1 MRKIAASIMC
11 ADQLHLGEE
20 LRRLESAG
28 VELLHC
34 DVMDGVYVNNLALG
48 PEYLEIVRNNTEIPL
63 DIHLATITP
72 LKYIDMF
79 GPVKP
84 EYISFHV
91 EVAEDVSEIIRK
103 IRSYNVKPS
112 IAINPETPIEAI
124 YPYLDDVEMVLMMTV
139 NPGFAGQ
146 KFQTDVLQKL
156 HDLKA
161 KLAGKIHAP
170 LIEVD
175 GNINKETV
183 GLMRDCLPD
192 IYVLGT
198 SALFHDRDKTS
209 YAERLVHIWSNVENM
224 CNKAQRI

>member
-1 MRKIAASIMC
+1 MSKIAASIMC

-20 LRRLESAG
+20 LRRLETAG

-91 EVAEDVSEIIRK
+91 EVADDVSEVIRK

-124 YPYLDDVEMVLMMTV
+124 YPYLDEVEMVLMMTV

-161 KLAGKIHAP
+161 KLAGKVHVP

-198 SALFHDRDKTS
+198 SALFHNRDQTS
-209 YAERLVHIWSNVENM
+209 YAERLVHIWSDVE
-224 CNKAQRI
+224 KYV

>member
-20 LRRLESAG
+20 LRRLEFAG

-91 EVAEDVSEIIRK
+91 EVAEDVSEVIRK

-161 KLAGKIHAP
+161 KLAGKVHAP

-209 YAERLVHIWSNVENM
+209 YAERLVHIWSDVE
-224 CNKAQRI
+224 KHV

>member
-1 MRKIAASIMC
+1 MSKIAASIMC
-11 ADQLHLGEE
+11 ADQLHLGDE
-20 LRRLESAG
+20 LRRLETAG

-91 EVAEDVSEIIRK
+91 EVADDVSEVIRK

-124 YPYLDDVEMVLMMTV
+124 YPYLDEVEMVLMMTV

-156 HDLKA
+156 QNLKA
-161 KLAGKIHAP
+161 KLAGKVHVP

-198 SALFHDRDKTS
+198 SALFHDRDQTS
-209 YAERLVHIWSNVENM
+209 YAERLVHIWSDVE
-224 CNKAQRI
+224 KYV

>member
-11 ADQLHLGEE
+11 ADQLHLGDE
-20 LRRLESAG
+20 LQRLESAG

-112 IAINPETPIEAI
+112 IAINPETPLEAI

-209 YAERLVHIWSNVENM
+209 YAERLVHIWSNVE
-224 CNKAQRI
+224 KHV

>member
-91 EVAEDVSEIIRK
+91 EVAEDVSEVIRK

-161 KLAGKIHAP
+161 KLAGKVHAP

-192 IYVLGT
+192 IYVLGA

-209 YAERLVHIWSNVENM
+209 YAERLVHIWSDVE
-224 CNKAQRI
+224 KHV

>member
-91 EVAEDVSEIIRK
+91 EVAEDVSEVIRK

-161 KLAGKIHAP
+161 KLEGKVHTP

-198 SALFHDRDKTS
+198 SALFHERDKTS
-209 YAERLVHIWSNVENM
+209 YAERLVHIWSDVE
-224 CNKAQRI
+224 KHV

>member
-11 ADQLHLGEE
+11 ADQLHLGDE
-20 LRRLESAG
+20 LQRLESAG

-91 EVAEDVSEIIRK
+91 EVAEDVSEVIRK

-156 HDLKA
+156 AVLKA
-161 KLAGKIHAP
+161 KLAGKVHAP

-209 YAERLVHIWSNVENM
+209 YAERLVHIWSDVE
-224 CNKAQRI
+224 KYV

>member
-11 ADQLHLGEE
+11 ADQLHLGDE
-20 LRRLESAG
+20 LQRLESAG

-124 YPYLDDVEMVLMMTV
+124 YPYLDDVEKVLMMTV

-209 YAERLVHIWSNVENM
+209 YAERLVHIWSNVE
-224 CNKAQRI
+224 KHV

>member
-91 EVAEDVSEIIRK
+91 EVAEDVSEVIRK

-161 KLAGKIHAP
+161 KLAGKVHAP

-209 YAERLVHIWSNVENM
+209 YAERLVRIWSDVE
-224 CNKAQRI
+224 KHV

>member
-11 ADQLHLGEE
+11 ADQLHLGDE
-20 LRRLESAG
+20 LQRLESAG

-146 KFQTDVLQKL
+146 KFQTNVLQKL

-209 YAERLVHIWSNVENM
+209 YAERLVHIWSNVE
-224 CNKAQRI
+224 KHV

>member
-34 DVMDGVYVNNLALG
+34 DVMDGIYVNNLALG

-72 LKYIDMF
+72 LKYIDMYATA
-79 GPVKP
+79 KP

-91 EVAEDVSEIIRK
+91 EVAEDVSEVIQK
-103 IRSYNVKPS
+103 IRSYNIKPS

-124 YPYLDDVEMVLMMTV
+124 YPYLDEVEMVLMMTV

-146 KFQTDVLQKL
+146 KFQTDVLPKL
-156 HDLKA
+156 HDLEA
-161 KLAGKIHAP
+161 KLEGKVHAP

-209 YAERLVHIWSNVENM
+209 YAERLVHIWSDVE
-224 CNKAQRI
+224 KYV

>member
-91 EVAEDVSEIIRK
+91 EVAEDVSEVIRK

-156 HDLKA
+156 NDLKA
-161 KLAGKIHAP
+161 KLAGKVHAP

-183 GLMRDCLPD
+183 SLMRDCLPD

-209 YAERLVHIWSNVENM
+209 YAERLVHIWSDVE
-224 CNKAQRI
+224 KHV

>member
-34 DVMDGVYVNNLALG
+34 DAMDGVYVNNLALG

-91 EVAEDVSEIIRK
+91 EVAEDVSEVIRK

-161 KLAGKIHAP
+161 KLAGKVHAP

-209 YAERLVHIWSNVENM
+209 YAERLVHIWSDVE
-224 CNKAQRI
+224 KHV

>member
-11 ADQLHLGEE
+11 ADQLHLGDE
-20 LRRLESAG
+20 LQRLESAG

-156 HDLKA
+156 DDLKA
-161 KLAGKIHAP
+161 KLAGKVHVP

-198 SALFHDRDKTS
+198 SALFHNRDKTS
-209 YAERLVHIWSNVENM
+209 YAERLVHIWSDVE
-224 CNKAQRI
+224 KHV

>member
-48 PEYLEIVRNNTEIPL
+48 PEYLEIVQNNTEIPL

-79 GPVKP
+79 GSVKP

-91 EVAEDVSEIIRK
+91 EVAEDVSEVIRK

-146 KFQTDVLQKL
+146 KFQTDVIQKL

-161 KLAGKIHAP
+161 KLAGKVHAP

-209 YAERLVHIWSNVENM
+209 YAERLVHIWSDVE
-224 CNKAQRI
+224 KHV

>member
-11 ADQLHLGEE
+11 ADQLHLGDE
-20 LRRLESAG
+20 LQRLESAG

-91 EVAEDVSEIIRK
+91 EVAEDVSEVIQK

-161 KLAGKIHAP
+161 KLAEKIHAP

-209 YAERLVHIWSNVENM
+209 YAERLVHIWSNVE
-224 CNKAQRI
+224 KHV

>member
-91 EVAEDVSEIIRK
+91 EVAEDVSEVIRK

-146 KFQTDVLQKL
+146 KISNRCIT
-156 HDLKA
+156 KA
-161 KLAGKIHAP
+161 
-170 LIEVD
+170 
-175 GNINKETV
+175 T
-183 GLMRDCLPD
+183 
-192 IYVLGT
+192 
-198 SALFHDRDKTS
+198 
-209 YAERLVHIWSNVENM
+209 
-224 CNKAQRI
+224 

>member
-11 ADQLHLGEE
+11 ADQLHLGDE
-20 LRRLESAG
+20 LQRLESAG

-91 EVAEDVSEIIRK
+91 EVAEDVSEVIRK

-161 KLAGKIHAP
+161 KLAGKVHAP

-209 YAERLVHIWSNVENM
+209 YAERLVHIWSDVE
-224 CNKAQRI
+224 KHV

>member
-79 GPVKP
+79 GLVKP

-91 EVAEDVSEIIRK
+91 EVAEDVSEVIRK

-161 KLAGKIHAP
+161 KLAGKVHAP

-209 YAERLVHIWSNVENM
+209 YAERLVHIWSDVE
-224 CNKAQRI
+224 KHV

>member
-11 ADQLHLGEE
+11 ADQLHLGDE
-20 LRRLESAG
+20 LQRLESAG

-103 IRSYNVKPS
+103 IRSYNVNPS

-209 YAERLVHIWSNVENM
+209 YAERLVHIWSNVE
-224 CNKAQRI
+224 KHV

>member
-11 ADQLHLGEE
+11 ADQLHLGDE
-20 LRRLESAG
+20 LKRLELAG

-34 DVMDGVYVNNLALG
+34 DVMDGIYVNNLALG

-91 EVAEDVSEIIRK
+91 EVADDVTEVIRK

-124 YPYLDDVEMVLMMTV
+124 YPYLNDVEMVLMMTV

-156 HDLKA
+156 RDLKA
-161 KLAGKIHAP
+161 KLAGKVHVP

-209 YAERLVHIWSNVENM
+209 YSERLVHIWSDVE
-224 CNKAQRI
+224 KYV

>member
-91 EVAEDVSEIIRK
+91 EVAEDVSEVIRK

-161 KLAGKIHAP
+161 KLAGKVHAP

-209 YAERLVHIWSNVENM
+209 YAERLVHIWSDVE
-224 CNKAQRI
+224 KYV

>member
-91 EVAEDVSEIIRK
+91 EVAEDVSEVIRK
-103 IRSYNVKPS
+103 IHSYNVKPS

-156 HDLKA
+156 HGLKA
-161 KLAGKIHAP
+161 KLAGKVHAP

-209 YAERLVHIWSNVENM
+209 YAERLVHIWSGVE
-224 CNKAQRI
+224 KHV

>member
-11 ADQLHLGEE
+11 ADQLHLGDE
-20 LRRLESAG
+20 LKRLESAG

-79 GPVKP
+79 GPAKP

-91 EVAEDVSEIIRK
+91 EVADDVTEVIKK

-124 YPYLDDVEMVLMMTV
+124 YPYLNDVEMVLMMTV

-156 HDLKA
+156 RDLKA
-161 KLAGKIHAP
+161 KLAGKVHVP

-209 YAERLVHIWSNVENM
+209 YSERLVHIWSDVE
-224 CNKAQRI
+224 KHV

>member
-11 ADQLHLGEE
+11 ADQLHLGDE

-79 GPVKP
+79 APVKP

-91 EVAEDVSEIIRK
+91 EVAEDVSEVIRK

-156 HDLKA
+156 DDLKA
-161 KLAGKIHAP
+161 KLAGKVHVP

-198 SALFHDRDKTS
+198 SALFHNRDKTS
-209 YAERLVHIWSNVENM
+209 YAERLVHIWSDVE
-224 CNKAQRI
+224 KHV

>member
-11 ADQLHLGEE
+11 ADQLHLGDE
-20 LRRLESAG
+20 LQRLESAG

-34 DVMDGVYVNNLALG
+34 DVMDGVYVNNLSLG

-209 YAERLVHIWSNVENM
+209 YAERLVHIWSNVE
-224 CNKAQRI
+224 KHV

>member
-11 ADQLHLGEE
+11 ADQLHLGDE
-20 LRRLESAG
+20 LQRLESAG

-124 YPYLDDVEMVLMMTV
+124 YTYLDDVEMVLMMTV

-209 YAERLVHIWSNVENM
+209 YAERLVHIWSNVE
-224 CNKAQRI
+224 KHV

>member
-1 MRKIAASIMC
+1 MSKIAASIMC
-11 ADQLHLGEE
+11 ADQLHLGDE
-20 LRRLESAG
+20 LRRLETAG

-91 EVAEDVSEIIRK
+91 EVADDVSEVIRK

-112 IAINPETPIEAI
+112 IAINPETSIEAI
-124 YPYLDDVEMVLMMTV
+124 YPYLDEVEMVLMMTV

-161 KLAGKIHAP
+161 KLAGKVHVP

-198 SALFHDRDKTS
+198 SALFHDRDQTS
-209 YAERLVHIWSNVENM
+209 YAERLVHIWSDVE
-224 CNKAQRI
+224 KYV

>member
-91 EVAEDVSEIIRK
+91 EVAENVSEVIRK

-161 KLAGKIHAP
+161 KLAGKVHAP

-183 GLMRDCLPD
+183 SLMRDCLPD

-209 YAERLVHIWSNVENM
+209 YAERLVHIWSDVE
-224 CNKAQRI
+224 KHV

>member
-11 ADQLHLGEE
+11 ADQLHLGDE
-20 LRRLESAG
+20 LQRLESAG

-48 PEYLEIVRNNTEIPL
+48 PEYLEIVRNKTEIPL

-209 YAERLVHIWSNVENM
+209 YAERLVHIWSNVE
-224 CNKAQRI
+224 KHV

>member
-91 EVAEDVSEIIRK
+91 EVAEDVSEVIRK
-103 IRSYNVKPS
+103 IHSYNVKPS

-161 KLAGKIHAP
+161 KLAGKVHAP

-209 YAERLVHIWSNVENM
+209 YAERLVHIWSDVE
-224 CNKAQRI
+224 KHV

>member
-1 MRKIAASIMC
+1 MSKIAASIMC
-11 ADQLHLGEE
+11 ADQLHLGDE
-20 LRRLESAG
+20 LRRLETAG

-63 DIHLATITP
+63 DLHLATITP

-91 EVAEDVSEIIRK
+91 EVADDVSEVIRK

-124 YPYLDDVEMVLMMTV
+124 YPYLDEVEMVLMMTV

-161 KLAGKIHAP
+161 KLAGKVHVP

-198 SALFHDRDKTS
+198 SALFHDRDQTS
-209 YAERLVHIWSNVENM
+209 YAERLVHIWSDVE
-224 CNKAQRI
+224 KYV

>member
-11 ADQLHLGEE
+11 ADQLHLGDE

-48 PEYLEIVRNNTEIPL
+48 PEYLGIVRNNTEIPL

-79 GPVKP
+79 APVKP

-91 EVAEDVSEIIRK
+91 EVADDVSEVIRK

-156 HDLKA
+156 DDLKA
-161 KLAGKIHAP
+161 KLAGKVHVP

-198 SALFHDRDKTS
+198 SALFHNRDKTS
-209 YAERLVHIWSNVENM
+209 YAERLVHIWSDVE
-224 CNKAQRI
+224 KYV

>member
-139 NPGFAGQ
+139 NQGFAGQ

-161 KLAGKIHAP
+161 KLARKIHAP

-209 YAERLVHIWSNVENM
+209 YAERLVHIWSNVE
-224 CNKAQRI
+224 KHV

>member
-124 YPYLDDVEMVLMMTV
+124 YPYLDDVKMVLMMTV

-209 YAERLVHIWSNVENM
+209 YAERLVHIWSNVE
-224 CNKAQRI
+224 KHV

>member
-11 ADQLHLGEE
+11 ADQLHLGDE
-20 LRRLESAG
+20 LQRLESAG

-91 EVAEDVSEIIRK
+91 EVAEDVSEVIRK

-156 HDLKA
+156 RDLKA

-209 YAERLVHIWSNVENM
+209 YAERLVHIWSNVE
-224 CNKAQRI
+224 KHV

>member
-11 ADQLHLGEE
+11 ADQLHLGDE
-20 LRRLESAG
+20 LQRLESAG

-209 YAERLVHIWSNVENM
+209 YAERLVHIWSNVE
-224 CNKAQRI
+224 KRV

>member
-1 MRKIAASIMC
+1 MSKIAASIMC
-11 ADQLHLGEE
+11 ADQLHLGDE
-20 LRRLESAG
+20 LRRLENAG

-91 EVAEDVSEIIRK
+91 EVADDVSEVIRK

-112 IAINPETPIEAI
+112 IAINPETPIEAV
-124 YPYLDDVEMVLMMTV
+124 YPYLDEVEMVLMMTV

-161 KLAGKIHAP
+161 KLAGKVHVP

-198 SALFHDRDKTS
+198 SALFHDRDQTS
-209 YAERLVHIWSNVENM
+209 YAERLVHIWSDVE
-224 CNKAQRI
+224 KYV